1 MHAIVDILL
10 RDGKIDVN
18 IEDNFGHSVLHTPR
32 TFYCKERSHTIYLKQ
47 LQQIPYCHQSLKYTK
62 MQIPQRPPKVTSS

>member
-1 MHAIVDILL
+1 MHEIVEILL
-10 RDGKIDVN
+10 SDGKIDVN

-47 LQQIPYCHQSLKYTK
+47 LQQIPYCNRKK
-62 MQIPQRPPKVTSS
+62 II